1 MLRDKNMYKRKT
13 KDVWK
18 LFVNYGQGWEEET
31 TEDTKEMYLTNKKA
45 YRENC
50 NYPQK
55 WVRGRE
61 KI

>member
-1 MLRDKNMYKRKT
+1 MYKRKT